1 MIVDLSKDE
10 VRICIQLASERY
22 LAKWESVDRFNYAE
36 GKAQGKL
43 EHELLAN
50 IRANV
55 CEWAAAKLFQLSW
68 NVPYYPNSEHWC
80 RKDLPDIGTN
90 TEVRSV
96 RTNNA
101 IPFWEK
107 DLEKILVATKCLDM
121 EKFSQVFVFGYALPG
136 VYQTDDYYD
145 QSIAGWRIPLD
156 DFHFEV

>member
-1 MIVDLSKDE
+1 M
-10 VRICIQLASERY
+10 RM
-22 LAKWESVDRFNYAE
+22 
-36 GKAQGKL
+36 G
-43 EHELLAN
+43 
-50 IRANV
+50 
-55 CEWAAAKLFQLSW
+55 KLFQLSW
-68 NVPYYPNSEHWC
+68 NVPYYPNEEHWC

-107 DLEKILVATKCLDM
+107 DLEKILVATKCLDL

-136 VYQTDDYYD
+136 VYQSDEYFDE
-145 QSIAGWRIPLD
+145 SIAGWRIPLD